1 MSSVDLLDQWTAR
14 SGGAGF
20 PFVTYYDVGTG
31 ERVELSGTTMR
42 NWIAK
47 TSSLLV
53 DELDA
58 EPGTRL
64 WIGLPTHWL
73 RGVWILAAW
82 TVGTPLVDSAGDIAV
97 TGPDL
102 DLGASPHARH
112 RVASALLPFGVRFPD
127 PPPDFLDLGDVLPG
141 QPDDFVPFDRPAD
154 SDPAVEL
161 GDRRQTRAELIASVA
176 PSAERLLLT
185 PGTLSRDVDAIVA
198 AAQGGGSLVLVSGA
212 SLQDVNAKAAG
223 LALQERARIA

>member
-1 MSSVDLLDQWTAR
+1 MSPVDLLDQWTAR

-20 PFVTYYDVGTG
+20 PFVTYYDLGTG

-64 WIGLPTHWL
+64 WVGLPTHWL
-73 RGVWILAAW
+73 RTVWILAAW

-102 DLGASPHARH
+102 DLGTSPAARH
-112 RVASALLPFGVRFPD
+112 RLASALLPFGVRFPE
-127 PPPDFLDLGDVLPG
+127 PPVNFLDLGDVLPG
-141 QPDDFVPFDRPAD
+141 QPDEFVPFSRPAD

-161 GDRRQTRAELIASVA
+161 GSRRQTRAELIASVV

-185 PGTLSRDVDAIVA
+185 PGSLSRDIDAIVA
-198 AAQGGGSLVLVSGA
+198 AALGGGSIVLVSGIGA
-212 SLQDVNAKAAG
+212 QDGDAKAAR
-223 LALQERARIA
+223 LAQQERARIA